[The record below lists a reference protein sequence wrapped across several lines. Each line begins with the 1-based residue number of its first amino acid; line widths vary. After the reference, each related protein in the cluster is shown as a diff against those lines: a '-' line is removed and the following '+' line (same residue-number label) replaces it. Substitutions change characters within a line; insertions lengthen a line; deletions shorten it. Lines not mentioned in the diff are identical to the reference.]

1 MFIYFSPPVLL
12 LCTEKFFSSPLL
24 EKKRNKLKR
33 KKEKCEQGLSR
44 PNRSRATNGLHT
56 WEWPQQIWNK
66 NKVVR
71 KQEIGEVILWVVG
84 GNEMSIGDRL

>member
-1 MFIYFSPPVLL
+1 MFI
-12 LCTEKFFSSPLL
+12 FFPTCITSVYREILFL
-24 EKKRNKLKR
+24 AFIRKKRNKLKR

-56 WEWPQQIWNK
+56 WEWPQQIWNE

-84 GNEMSIGDRL
+84 GNEMSMGDRL